1 MNIEEIHT
9 ALEQGKKVNWEN
21 GLYELA
27 YVPCDSENRYG
38 KSTYRNGKAIRVSCV
53 LNSFGSLLPADEAGK
68 CFLKEDSA

>member
-1 MNIEEIHT
+1 MTINEIHN

-38 KSTYRNGKAIRVSCV
+38 KSTYRNGR
-53 LNSFGSLLPADEAGK
+53 P
-68 CFLKEDSA
+68 

>member
-1 MNIEEIHT
+1 MTINEIHN

-27 YVPCDSENRYG
+27 YVPCEENNRYG
-38 KSTYRNGKAIRVSCV
+38 KSTYRNGKAIRVSCI
-53 LNSFGSLLPADEAGK
+53 LNSFGSLLAADEIEK